1 MHTEQTVELGISRLD
16 ARDDKFQDRHRIGA
30 LFSKLWTRCFRKDI
44 EMFSHVGK
52 GAMNYSPVKN
62 LKNIDTLTFL
72 STPLVSH
79 PITKNSP

>member
-30 LFSKLWTRCFRKDI
+30 LFSKVWTGRFRKDI

-62 LKNIDTLTFL
+62 FKK
-72 STPLVSH
+72 S
-79 PITKNSP
+79 